1 MILNDL
7 YQEIILDHYKNPR
20 NKGTI
25 ENPDIREHLKNPF
38 CGDEIDLQI
47 KLKPDR
53 SGIEEIKFSGQGCS
67 ISQASASMLTELLKD
82 KPLDEV
88 MELVEL
94 FKRMMRGE
102 TTPEEEERLGELQA
116 FKGVSK
122 FPVRIKC
129 ATLVWNSVE
138 QGLGKLRPSGS
149 DPQRDAAKD
158 L

>member
-7 YQEIILDHYKNPR
+7 YQEIILDHYKHPR

-25 ENPDIREHLKNPF
+25 EHPDIHEHMKNPF

-47 KLKPDR
+47 KLKPDG

-67 ISQASASMLTELLKD
+67 ISQASASMLTEILKD

-88 MELVEL
+88 QELVAL

-129 ATLVWNSVE
+129 ATLVWNTVE
-138 QGLGKLRPSGS
+138 KGLKELKPGKHRNRV
-149 DPQRDAAKD
+149 QNK
-158 L
+158 

>member
-102 TTPEEEERLGELQA
+102 TTPEEEEKLGELQA

-149 DPQRDAAKD
+149 APQRDAAKD
-158 L
+158 